1 MIAKRAAQYTR
12 TDIAQILAGIGEPG
26 EKRQEKLQAI
36 KDLRITNFQGVGLEE
51 TLATFKE
58 Y

>member
-26 EKRQEKLQAI
+26 KKRAEKLQAVR
-36 KDLRITNFQGVGLEE
+36 DLRITNFQGVGLEA
-51 TLATFKE
+51 TLQSFKE